1 MILNQVLFHSW
12 ILYQFAIF
20 IIIELFL
27 FFSFQNAS
35 PDVCKVLVG
44 NKIDCDDERV
54 IDTDKGKSVGLIFF
68 TNKEQFWSHKLFKAI
83 HLEAY
88 ILQVNPRHC
97 FKIFIILFRCY
108 IAGSV
113 LVQEMLNSDNF
124 DEMGRSCKLMS
135 ITLNENTERGFKKS
149 QLV

>member
-1 MILNQVLFHSW
+1 M
-12 ILYQFAIF
+12 QFLLSYSSF
-20 IIIELFL
+20 CF

-54 IDTDKGKSVGLIFF
+54 IDTDKGKSVGLVFF
-68 TNKEQFWSHKLFKAI
+68 IIKEQCWSHKLFK
-83 HLEAY
+83 EAY

-97 FKIFIILFRCY
+97 FNVFITYPSAATFV
-108 IAGSV
+108 GNV

-124 DEMGRSCKLMS
+124 DEKGRSFKLM
-135 ITLNENTERGFKKS
+135 
-149 QLV
+149 